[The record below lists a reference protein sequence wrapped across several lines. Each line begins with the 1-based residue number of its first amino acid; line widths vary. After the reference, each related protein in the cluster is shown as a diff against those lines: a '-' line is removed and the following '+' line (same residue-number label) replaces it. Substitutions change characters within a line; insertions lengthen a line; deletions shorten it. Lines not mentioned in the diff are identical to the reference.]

1 MKKIAMAI
9 VAVIICAVL
18 CIFTCSTSPTETSAA
33 SNRRPHETVVPQVPK
48 EANFCGEV
56 VPLDRQDIYECMDRE
71 VISNTFLHS
80 NTLLIIKRS
89 GRIFP
94 QIEPILKDCGVPDDL
109 KYLCVA
115 ESNLVPTAKSPVG
128 AAGLWQ
134 FMEGTAKE
142 YGLKVNDEIDERL
155 DIEKSTRAA
164 CKKLLSDY
172 QRLGSWTLV
181 AAAYNGGLTRVRKM
195 MDQQHQTSYYDLH
208 WADETRRYVFRIVT
222 LKTIMGM
229 PQDYGFDITDD
240 DKYQPIETE
249 TLSVAT
255 PIDDIAQWAKD
266 HGTTYRAIR
275 ELNPWI
281 LKQQLKV
288 TRDTLKVQ
296 IRKQG

>member
-1 MKKIAMAI
+1 MKKTAIAVTAAI
-9 VAVIICAVL
+9 LCAIICV
-18 CIFTCSTSPTETSAA
+18 FTCSTPPTETGAA
-33 SNRRPHETVVPQVPK
+33 SNRRPHETVVPQVPQ
-48 EANFCGEV
+48 EADFCGES

-94 QIEPILKDCGVPDDL
+94 QIEPILKECGVPDDL

-115 ESNLVPTAKSPVG
+115 ESNLVQTAKSPVG

-142 YGLKVNDEIDERL
+142 YGLKVTDEIDERL
-155 DIEKSTRAA
+155 DIAKSTRAA
-164 CKKLLSDY
+164 CKKLRSDY

-181 AAAYNGGLTRVRKM
+181 AAAYNGGLARVRKM
-195 MDQQHQTSYYDLH
+195 MEQQHQTNYYDLH
-208 WADETRRYVFRIVT
+208 WAEETRRYVFRIVT

-255 PIDDIAQWAKD
+255 PIDDIAQWAKN
-266 HGTTYRAIR
+266 HCTTYRSIK

-281 LKQQLKV
+281 LKQQLKL
-288 TRDTLKVQ
+288 TRDTLRVQ
-296 IRKQG
+296 IRKQS